1 MSKLNEEELIK
12 LIEEALELKSESVNI
27 QSSSE
32 DFEEWDSLGHLN
44 ILVSLDNKCDG
55 NAAEIAELATASS
68 NLPCSSNTM
77 PILFKASA

>member
-12 LIEEALELKSESVNI
+12 LIEEALELKSKSVNI

-55 NAAEIAELATASS
+55 DAAEIAELATASS
-68 NLPCSSNTM
+68 IKDLVD
-77 PILFKASA
+77 ILRANSLLD

>member
-12 LIEEALELKSESVNI
+12 LIEEALEIKSGSVNI
-27 QSSSE
+27 ESSSK

-55 NAAEIAELATASS
+55 DASEIGELATASS
-68 NLPCSSNTM
+68 IKDLID
-77 PILFKASA
+77 ILKANSLLD